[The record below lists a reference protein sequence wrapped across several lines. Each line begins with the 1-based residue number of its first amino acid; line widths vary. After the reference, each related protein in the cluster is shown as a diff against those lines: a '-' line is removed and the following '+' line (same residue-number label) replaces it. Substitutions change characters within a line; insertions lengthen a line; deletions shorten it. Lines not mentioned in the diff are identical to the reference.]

1 AGTGSE
7 DFNGWMDEMRV
18 VKGEYLPPRFYFGTN
33 YGDQDGG
40 TLPQRATSAHRFA
53 DDERTVVLVSGQSA
67 NNHAL
72 SVSLVDESGF
82 HADNVHF
89 SNSSVSTYPTQDSVG
104 QQFTISGP
112 QQTTKESFIG
122 NTSSIVLD
130 GYDDALQ
137 IAHSTDLQT
146 GTGDFQI
153 DFWINQN
160 DVTDPPSDIYL
171 FDKGCFGSSD
181 VDGYVLRF
189 SSASGAQTIQFY
201 YRVSSTN
208 YLAFTAPN
216 SGISDNTWA
225 HLAMVRSGGTN
236 YCFVDG
242 KMLASATTGGT
253 LDAGST
259 YASRIGSPYGGTGNN
274 KFVNGYIDEIRFIK
288 GSVDKPQIK
297 WTHTQTA
304 GAGNKDAYDVHG
316 WRAHGHE
323 FTDDNATS
331 LLVHGDAYDTTSDAA
346 VGIFKDSSSANS
358 IH

>member
-1 AGTGSE
+1 
-7 DFNGWMDEMRV
+7 
-18 VKGEYLPPRFYFGTN
+18 
-33 YGDQDGG
+33 
-40 TLPQRATSAHRFA
+40 
-53 DDERTVVLVSGQSA
+53 DDERTVVLISGQSA
-67 NNHAL
+67 NTHAR

-89 SNSSVSTYPTQDSVG
+89 SNSSISVYPTQDG
-104 QQFTISGP
+104 IGKQFTISGP

-130 GYDDALQ
+130 GIDDALQ
-137 IAHSTDLQT
+137 IAHSTNLQT

-153 DFWINQN
+153 DLWINQN
-160 DVTDPPSDIYL
+160 DVTDPPSDIYI

-189 SSASGAQTIQFY
+189 SSTGGAQIIQFY
-201 YRVSSTN
+201 YRVSSSN
-208 YLAFTAPN
+208 SLAFTAPY

-225 HLAMVRSGGTN
+225 HLAIVRKGGTN

-259 YASRIGSPYGGTGNN
+259 YVSRIGSPYDGAVN
-274 KFVNGYIDEIRFIK
+274 KFVNGYMDEIRFIK

-297 WTHTQTA
+297 
-304 GAGNKDAYDVHG
+304 
-316 WRAHGHE
+316 
-323 FTDDNATS
+323 
-331 LLVHGDAYDTTSDAA
+331 
-346 VGIFKDSSSANS
+346 
-358 IH
+358 